1 MTPHNYLRQAIP
13 AIKEIIHRLDATPG
27 FISKSLELLEEA
39 QKAVKFVLP
48 DNGVIFDNQLRGLP
62 DILKLPY
69 NEIVIEYFCSNSGGR
84 SVDNFGENQTTPVRK
99 RIVYAQQEGDNIVVA
114 SIVCFETSV
123 GDRWQVLPYVAELI
137 PRSKISDSEILDNAE
152 LNDEEY
158 LKKYP
163 ETHKVDKVVGTYY
176 DLGGMAK
183 KCHGDD
189 WQEHAYH
196 NMGDECQ
203 TVLSL
208 IEALSCSNV
217 KATPLPARQ
226 KMNKGAAKR
235 GALPF
240 DEYHILTLDG
250 HSKSSGE
257 GKTFLDRRSP
267 REHLRRGH
275 IRRLEN
281 KRIWINSM
289 VVNAG
294 NHGKIHKSYMLEAA

>member
-39 QKAVKFVLP
+39 QRAVKFVLP

-69 NEIVIEYFCSNSGGR
+69 NEIVIEYCCSNSGGR
-84 SVDNFGENQTTPVRK
+84 VANHFGEDQTTPVRK
-99 RIVYAQQEGDNIVVA
+99 RIVYAQQDGENIQVA
-114 SIVCFETSV
+114 SIVCLETPM
-123 GDRWQVLPYVAELI
+123 GDRWQVLPYVAEMI
-137 PRSKISDSEILDNAE
+137 PRSNVCDSEIINT
-152 LNDEEY
+152 DEIKDEQY
-158 LKKYP
+158 KKKNPDSY
-163 ETHKVDKVVGTYY
+163 KVDKVVGTHY
-176 DLGGMAK
+176 DIGGMAK

-189 WQEHAYH
+189 WHEHAHY

-203 TVLSL
+203 AVLSL

-217 KATPLPARQ
+217 KATPLPVRQ
-226 KMNKGAAKR
+226 KINKGAAKR

-294 NHGKIHKSYMLEAA
+294 NHGKIHKSYELEAA